1 VAPARRGELH
11 AIRSNKARL
20 RRPYLFATEQN
31 AWRALDGPFGKKLAE
46 DLRTKTGIRVLGWWE
61 SGGFK
66 HFSSNRPLR
75 SPADFAGLKI
85 RALGPIS
92 TPLIET
98 LMGSAVPI
106 GFGDLHAALTTSL
119 VDVQENSL
127 SVFRLVRLQEVHKF
141 ILLSGHSYAV
151 GVLGIN
157 NAFYIQ
163 LSPDERAAVD
173 AAALKAIAFNRESS
187 RRAEQE
193 AIATLRTAGVEFIE
207 LTPVQSREFRQITQ
221 GPVIEWLKS
230 QISVPGLIA
239 ETLSARQRGEISQR
253 PRTRAERGTK
263 GTGAILDRDGRR
275 RRSNCDPTLCA
286 NRDLMHR
293 RGRHLY
299 SITSAARTR
308 SVGARRGK
316 VGDAQGSPGQCEGS
330 GSRTVSNIEKSHR
343 SWWLS
348 VMHPPVQAKSE
359 GSRTSRVAA
368 SPAAAGCTAIGNCN
382 TVARWPSQRRVSSTT
397 CPSGNSNAS

>member
-1 VAPARRGELH
+1 MTEQRAVGRLVTTLVAAVLLLLLPQPAGSQKNIKVALALPRDVPGIDFINGMYEVFKSDVEAQTTGALTIEIIYGGALGNPISRMNQMRTG
-11 AIRSNKARL
+11 AIQMSDASDGNYATVYPDIQVL
-20 RRPYLFATEQN
+20 NIPYLFATEQN

-98 LMGSAVPI
+98 LKGSTVPI
-106 GFGDLHAALTTSL
+106 GFGDLRTALTTGL

-127 SVFRLVRLQEVHKF
+127 SVFRFVRLQEVHKF

-173 AAALKAIAFNRESS
+173 EAALKAIAFNRESS

-193 AIATLRTAGVEFIE
+193 AIAALRAAGVEFIE
-207 LTPVQSREFRQITQ
+207 LTPVQSQEFRQITQ

-239 ETLSARQRGEISQR
+239 ETLSAVQ
-253 PRTRAERGTK
+253 
-263 GTGAILDRDGRR
+263 
-275 RRSNCDPTLCA
+275 
-286 NRDLMHR
+286 
-293 RGRHLY
+293 
-299 SITSAARTR
+299 AAR
-308 SVGARRGK
+308 
-316 VGDAQGSPGQCEGS
+316 
-330 GSRTVSNIEKSHR
+330 
-343 SWWLS
+343 
-348 VMHPPVQAKSE
+348 
-359 GSRTSRVAA
+359 
-368 SPAAAGCTAIGNCN
+368 
-382 TVARWPSQRRVSSTT
+382 
-397 CPSGNSNAS
+397 